1 MNKTKAFNILGIEE
15 GDEETVKRAY
25 RLLALKY
32 HPDKNPDEDAT
43 AKFQEIHEAYVYLH
57 GSVKDQST
65 DYKSLLQSFLRS
77 WLAGERDNDVLHEW
91 IRRITGICEE
101 KAIMLL
107 QNIDKHILKTIY
119 NLISKNSD
127 VLHVSSNFIEKM
139 HDVLKM
145 KFENDERIILHPF
158 LDDMENIYKL
168 SVGEKVYL
176 VPLWNHHLVY
186 DGENGEEIYVDC
198 YPLLPE
204 SMWIDEYN
212 NIHINIEKNLIEIW
226 EENGLTIE
234 IGSRKINI
242 DKSQLSII
250 ENQMIT
256 YIGKGIFLPTTSIH
270 FTHYSKEH
278 TKNEKDKS
286 NVYIHL
292 TISYNH

>member
-1 MNKTKAFNILGIEE
+1 MNKTKALNILGIEE

-43 AKFQEIHEAYVYLH
+43 SKFQEIHEAYVYLH
-57 GSVKDQST
+57 GSVQDHST
-65 DYKSLLQSFLRS
+65 DYKSLLKSFLRS
-77 WLAGERDNDVLHEW
+77 WLAGEGENDVLHEW
-91 IRRITGICEE
+91 IRRITCICEE

-139 HDVLKM
+139 HDVLKT

-186 DGENGEEIYVDC
+186 DGEHGEEIYVDC

-204 SMWIDEYN
+204 YMWIDEYN
-212 NIHINIEKNLIEIW
+212 NINISIEKNLIDIW
-226 EENGLTIE
+226 KENGLTIE
-234 IGSRKINI
+234 IGTRKINI
-242 DKSQLSII
+242 DKSQLNII

-256 YIGKGIFLPTTSIH
+256 CIGKGIFLPTTPIY
-270 FTHYSKEH
+270 FTHYSKEN